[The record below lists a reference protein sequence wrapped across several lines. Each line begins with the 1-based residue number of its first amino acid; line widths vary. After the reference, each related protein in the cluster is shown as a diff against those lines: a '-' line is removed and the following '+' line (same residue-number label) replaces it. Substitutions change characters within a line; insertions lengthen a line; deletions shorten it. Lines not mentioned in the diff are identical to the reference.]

1 MRGEFELIARYLAPL
16 ARGAEGA
23 LGLTDDAALL
33 APPQAETLVLTVD
46 TLVEGVH
53 YLPQDPAD
61 QVARKLLRVNLSDL
75 AAMGARPLAYL
86 LSLALPRG
94 CEEAWLAGFT
104 AGLAEDQAAYGLDL
118 IGGDTVG
125 TDGPATLTLT
135 AVGAVAPDRVL
146 RRATAAAGDGVYV
159 SGSLG
164 DAALGLKVLRGEL
177 KVSQAAAE
185 ALAARYRLPR
195 PRVDLGRALAAA
207 GLASAAIDVSDGL
220 VADLGHLCEA
230 SHLGAEVEAD
240 AVPLSEAAAAA
251 LQHAPELRAAVLTG
265 GDDYELLFTVPPQ
278 RAREVGELAER
289 LDLPL
294 TRIGRMTEDAGVRVL
309 DAAGRPMALNTAG
322 WTHF

>member
-23 LGLTDDAALL
+23 FGLTDDAALL
-33 APPQAETLVLTVD
+33 TPPEGESLVLTVD
-46 TLVEGVH
+46 TLVEGIH
-53 YLPQDPAD
+53 YLPDDPPG

-86 LSLALPRG
+86 LSLALPRH
-94 CEEAWLAGFT
+94 CEETWLAGFT

-135 AVGAVAPDRVL
+135 AVGAVTPERVL
-146 RRATAAAGDGVYV
+146 RRAAAAAGDEIYV

-177 KVSQAAAE
+177 TVPDEAAGT
-185 ALAARYRLPR
+185 LAARYRLPQ
-195 PRVDLGRALAAA
+195 PRIDLGRALAAA

-220 VADLGHLCEA
+220 VADLGHLCDA
-230 SHLGAEVEAD
+230 WRLGADVEAD
-240 AVPLSEAAAAA
+240 AVPLSEPAAAA
-251 LQHAPELRAAVLTG
+251 LERVPELREAILTG
-265 GDDYELLFTVPPQ
+265 GDDYELLFTVPAG
-278 RAREVGELAER
+278 RNRKVAELAER
-289 LDLPL
+289 LDLRL
-294 TRIGRMTEDAGVRVL
+294 TRIGRMSEDAGVRVL
-309 DAAGRPMALNTAG
+309 DAAGRRVALNAAG